1 MTNRRFF
8 GLSGVL
14 ALLMVALSSG
24 FTSAGYVPSILKASL
39 QYGTTS
45 LASTTSNTSTITSVD
60 TTASYI
66 VNDGC
71 KASENVVF
79 GNAYSF
85 CRVEL
90 TNATTV
96 TVTRNA
102 QAGGTLTAAWH
113 VVPMTKF
120 FVKSIQ
126 SGTISIATSSSS
138 GTATL
143 GTAVTTN
150 RAILSHL
157 GCTGNF
163 DGSALP
169 ADQGINMRVT
179 STTQVTAE
187 RVSASAT
194 YAATCGYTVVDL
206 R

>member
-1 MTNRRFF
+1 MTTKRFF
-8 GLSGVL
+8 VLSALL
-14 ALLMVALSSG
+14 ALMMVALSGGS
-24 FTSAGYVPSILKASL
+24 TSASYVPSILKASL

-45 LASTTSNTSTITSVD
+45 LASVMSNTSTITSVD

-126 SGTISIATSSSS
+126 SGTISIATSASS

-143 GTAVTTN
+143 GTAVTTT
-150 RAILSHL
+150 RAILSNL

-169 ADQGINMRVT
+169 EDQGINMRLT
-179 STTQVTAE
+179 STTQVTAS
-187 RVSASAT
+187 RVSSSAT
-194 YAATCGYTVVDL
+194 YSATCGYTVVDL